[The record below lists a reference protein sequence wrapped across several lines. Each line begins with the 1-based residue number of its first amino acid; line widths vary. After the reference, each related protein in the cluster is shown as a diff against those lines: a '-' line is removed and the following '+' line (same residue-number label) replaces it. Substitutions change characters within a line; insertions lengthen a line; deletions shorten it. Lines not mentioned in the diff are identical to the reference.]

1 MKRHKRQKN
10 LSTRAKATRTLRKKL
25 SQAKV
30 AYDVTTASA
39 ETIGH
44 RAILIGGAMTNPAGL
59 SNPEFAT
66 MGHEKV
72 LVGGQAAMVMMR
84 RMGGA
89 HRIWTDF
96 WFQQM
101 QRTWTVLPQLA
112 GSRTPERLIQVA
124 TDSAGTVM
132 SDCMAFWMKATN
144 FSEAIADAGAKPIH
158 RAVVSNAKRL
168 ARAA

>member
-1 MKRHKRQKN
+1 MKRRKRQKA
-10 LSTRAKATRTLRKKL
+10 LSRTAKATRTLRKKL

-39 ETIGH
+39 ETIAH
-44 RAILIGGAMTNPAGL
+44 RTALIGRAMADPAGL
-59 SNPEFAT
+59 SNPEFST
-66 MGHEKV
+66 MSHEKL
-72 LVGGQAAMVMMR
+72 LVGSQAAMAMMR

-112 GSRTPERLIQVA
+112 GSQTPARAIQVA
-124 TDSAGTVM
+124 TVSAGTLM
-132 SDCMAFWMKATN
+132 SDWMVFWMKATSA
-144 FSEAIADAGAKPIH
+144 SEAMADAGAKPIH

-168 ARAA
+168 GRAA